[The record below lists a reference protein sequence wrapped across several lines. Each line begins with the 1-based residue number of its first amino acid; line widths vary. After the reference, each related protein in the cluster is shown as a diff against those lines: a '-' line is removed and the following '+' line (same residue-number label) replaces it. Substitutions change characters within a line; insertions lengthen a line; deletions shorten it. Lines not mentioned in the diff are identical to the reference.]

1 MPKDARTL
9 ALPHPH
15 NRWLVLIAG
24 YKFLQALLF
33 VAIGLGA
40 SQLIGKDAGDELAR
54 LADHLHF
61 NSESRLIDFLLNEAQ
76 LLSDPLLRRIGMAA
90 FSYGALSLAEGI
102 GLYLEKFWGE
112 VLTLVITASFLPFEL
127 IEVAHRLTLARVG
140 LLAANTLVFFYLL
153 RLVVKRQKEQRTLES
168 SNN

>member
-1 MPKDARTL
+1 MPNAAPTA
-9 ALPHPH
+9 ALPHRH

-40 SQLIGKDAGDELAR
+40 SHLIGKDAGDELAA

-61 NSESRLIDFLLNEAQ
+61 NSESRLIDFLLDKAQ
-76 LLSDPLLRRIGMAA
+76 LLNDPLLRRIGIAA

-102 GLYLEKFWGE
+102 GLYLEKAWGE
-112 VLTLVITASFLPFEL
+112 ILTLLITASFLPFEL
-127 IEVAHRLTLARVG
+127 IEVLHRLTLARVG
-140 LLAANTLVFFYLL
+140 LLAANAVVFFYLL